1 MKKRKIFLIIFGLS
15 IINACFLIALIFG
28 SPTRKELKVIFFDVG
43 QGDASLIM
51 AENGVNIL
59 IDGGPDKTIIEKL
72 DNYLPFYKR
81 KIDILILTHPH
92 SDHVIGLIDVLKK
105 YEVREVWRTGI
116 PNNSPEY
123 LEFLKIIQDKKI
135 ATTVIGKKN
144 TAKPGDKNVDINTS
158 LIDNGVANGRGDAVI
173 SRVGEYKIS
182 PSTIL
187 EVLYPAED
195 FLQKNVDN
203 LNNSSIVLKIKYK
216 DKSFLFTGDIEK
228 EVEEEMVQAQNL
240 KSTVLKIAHHGSR
253 NSSTEEF
260 IKKVSP
266 EIAVISVGKDNDFS
280 FPSLRVIK
288 RLERMKIKTLRTDIY
303 GDLILLTDGKE
314 IMIP

>member
-1 MKKRKIFLIIFGLS
+1 MKKRKIFLIIFGLI

-28 SPTRKELKVIFFDVG
+28 SPIRKELKVIFFDVG

-72 DNYLPFYKR
+72 DSYLPFYKR

-144 TAKPGDKNVDINTS
+144 TAKLGDKSVDANSS
-158 LIDNGVANGRGDAVI
+158 LVDSEDTNGQGNAAS

-203 LNNSSIVLKIKYK
+203 LNNSSIVLKIIYK

-228 EVEEEMVQAQNL
+228 EVEEKMVQAQNL

-266 EIAVISVGKDNDFS
+266 EIAVISVGEDNDFS

-303 GDLILLTDGKE
+303 GDLILSTDGKK